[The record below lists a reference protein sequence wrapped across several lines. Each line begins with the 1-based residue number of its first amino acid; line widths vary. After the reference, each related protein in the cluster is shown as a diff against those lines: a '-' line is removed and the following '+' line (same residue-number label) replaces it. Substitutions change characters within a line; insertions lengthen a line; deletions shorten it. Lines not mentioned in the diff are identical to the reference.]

1 MTLGGA
7 TMSAFRNHLLT
18 WMICLL
24 AAAGFATA
32 AEPPAGASGSDDS
45 GLSINLRRAL
55 EAPLR
60 QEVSKLLAE
69 KDADGHRFRRGTFSR
84 NFKKV
89 DDSTYEVTFHQDTA
103 MGVNMT
109 TERYLV
115 TLNKDG
121 ADTWSI
127 ASKELQDSFGE
138 LTRRMPYDE
147 TFHRV
152 DSFSVEKEGLKIT
165 ATNGSLGKDYRAG
178 EV

>member
-1 MTLGGA
+1 
-7 TMSAFRNHLLT
+7 MSAFRNHLLT

-60 QEVSKLLAE
+60 KEVSKLLAE

-103 MGVNMT
+103 MGGSMT
-109 TERYLV
+109 TERYLI
-115 TLNKDG
+115 TLKSEDG
-121 ADTWSI
+121 GDNWSI

-138 LTRRMPYDE
+138 LIRAMPYDE
-147 TFHRV
+147 TFHRF
-152 DSFSVEKEGLKIT
+152 DSFSFEKEGLKIT
-165 ATNGSLGKDYRAG
+165 ATNGSLGKDYRAK
-178 EV
+178 